1 MLYMLKCMR
10 MCLLGIRLWCLKL
23 AVLDLMARI
32 ISKMPYERSIVY
44 GFWTVL
50 FATFV
55 ASVTTVYTDCRPFA
69 RHWQIHPDPG
79 DWYVILGFME

>member
-1 MLYMLKCMR
+1 
-10 MCLLGIRLWCLKL
+10 L

-44 GFWTVL
+44 GYWTAL

-55 ASVTTVYTDCRPFA
+55 ASVTTVYIGCRPFA

-79 DWYVILGFME
+79 DWYVILVWS